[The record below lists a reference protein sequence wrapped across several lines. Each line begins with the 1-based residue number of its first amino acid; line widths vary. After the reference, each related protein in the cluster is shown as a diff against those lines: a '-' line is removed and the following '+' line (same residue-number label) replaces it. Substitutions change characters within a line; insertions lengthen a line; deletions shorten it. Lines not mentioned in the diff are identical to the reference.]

1 MSASITLINGA
12 DFSLFDNN
20 DFTKIRGLAANSN
33 GSTMYAGVNETGYGI
48 MKSINSGV
56 NWSVANVNAVTSV
69 ACNRDGSIVY
79 GGQLGQGLL
88 KSTDSGLTWNYT
100 NPQGTVLPGI
110 ESAFGYTTDNIYQ
123 IACDGTGNKLIMTT
137 NLAKVIYRSTDGGA
151 TWTNTYNIP
160 NAPDNPQSPVFL
172 SSNVDGSILYAAFN
186 NTDNNIYKSI
196 DLGVSWNQISTQG
209 NVAGPFASV
218 SSNYTGDFIFA
229 AGSNGDLNIFYET
242 HAEKS
247 VLPAFNGSLVRAS
260 SSYNN
265 GNNVMVSINNEVQSY
280 SVTNLFQPGP
290 IPGDPVSVPCF
301 KDDTKILCYKNE
313 REIYINIKDIRKGDL
328 IKTTRNGYVPVNMI
342 GTTKIYNQ
350 GNNLRSQN
358 RLYSCKPDIYKE
370 LTEELIITGCH
381 SILSDS
387 ITDEQRDKTLDALGR
402 LMVTD
407 GKYRLMAYID
417 ERSEPYEKEG
427 VFNIWHIALD
437 NEDYYMNYGIYANG
451 LLVETCSKR
460 FLKELSGMTLID

>member
-1 MSASITLINGA
+1 MSASITLINSA
-12 DFSLFDNN
+12 DFSVFDNN

-56 NWSVANVNAVTSV
+56 NWSVVNVNAVTSV
-69 ACNRDGSIVY
+69 ACSKDATIVY
-79 GGQLGQGLL
+79 GVQLGQGLL
-88 KSTDSGLTWNYT
+88 KSTDSGVTWNYT
-100 NPQGTVLPGI
+100 NPQGTALPGI

-123 IACDGTGNKLIMTT
+123 IACDGSGNKLIMTT

-151 TWTNTYNIP
+151 TWTDVYNIP

-172 SSNVDGSILYAAFN
+172 SSNIDGSILYAVFN

-265 GNNVMVSINNEVQSY
+265 GNNVMVSINNAVQTY

-313 REIYINIKDIRKGDL
+313 REIYINIQDIRKGDL
-328 IKTTRNGYVPVNMI
+328 IKTTKDGYVPVNMI

-358 RLYSCKPDIYKE
+358 RLYTCKSDNYPE
-370 LTEELIITGCH
+370 LTEDLIITGYH

-387 ITDEQRDKTLDALGR
+387 ITDEQRDKTIDALGQI
-402 LMVTD
+402 MVTD

-437 NEDYYMNYGIYANG
+437 NVDYYMNYGIYANG